1 MLLVQNFF
9 LKLRDYLLPR
19 IQAALQQEA
28 KFCPDLACTNTAS
41 NTSLSLNNTT
51 WDYVFFKHDSI
62 YQHKILQFNFMTCDM
77 WHGTDTV
84 NPGMSRCNI
93 MLLADHAGSPGP
105 TDSHHF
111 LYTWVLGVYHANVI
125 YTGPG
130 MQDHDA
136 HSFDFLWVR

>member
-77 WHGTDTV
+77 
-84 NPGMSRCNI
+84 
-93 MLLADHAGSPGP
+93 
-105 TDSHHF
+105 
-111 LYTWVLGVYHANVI
+111 
-125 YTGPG
+125 
-130 MQDHDA
+130 
-136 HSFDFLWVR
+136 